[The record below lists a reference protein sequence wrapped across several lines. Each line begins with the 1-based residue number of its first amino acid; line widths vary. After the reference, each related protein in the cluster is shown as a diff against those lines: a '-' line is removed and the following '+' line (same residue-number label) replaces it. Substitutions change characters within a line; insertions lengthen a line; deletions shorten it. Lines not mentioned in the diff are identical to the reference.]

1 MTSKKH
7 STIPVYHR
15 IEEPLH
21 LRRFFLK
28 AALDCV
34 ELLEKEKIFVQ
45 LQKDFHARLKK
56 LHILRSEMTVL
67 VEKLS
72 QRGLDPLPSSYSKSF
87 TSSSSHNFSLSSS
100 RPSSELERLKEELS
114 LLEDRLS
121 SL

>member
-67 VEKLS
+67 VENITNS
-72 QRGLDPLPSSYSKSF
+72 Q
-87 TSSSSHNFSLSSS
+87 SLAV
-100 RPSSELERLKEELS
+100 RIAHEF
-114 LLEDRLS
+114 LLWYFNVQRQ
-121 SL
+121 